1 MARDAEPGWRLMKN
15 ASRAPLGLGCT
26 CSLGLGFRDV
36 HERVFARSCLRG
48 VRGDTSR
55 RITIFSWKYHH
66 RRGQKNTSSRC
77 RVTATCISSSHNQSS
92 DRDFFASFSYHLY
105 PHHVYVCMLPSDD
118 MIVRFSPSKSTQST
132 HPLTQISL
140 DSSDM
145 TFKSPPSQQ
154 SSSAS
159 TAATRHSPSLRHS
172 NSKQQFHPSQVP

>member
-1 MARDAEPGWRLMKN
+1 MQCSSVQYSTVVQDGSDGRERESGSRVTYRQEAKQRDRKVTSQLLTNTTMARDAEPGWRLMKN

-77 RVTATCISSSHNQSS
+77 RVTATCIPSSHNQSS

-105 PHHVYVCMLPSDD
+105 PHHVYVCMLP
-118 MIVRFSPSKSTQST
+118 IG
-132 HPLTQISL
+132 
-140 DSSDM
+140 
-145 TFKSPPSQQ
+145 
-154 SSSAS
+154 
-159 TAATRHSPSLRHS
+159 
-172 NSKQQFHPSQVP
+172 